1 MQKEARGKKCSLHRA
16 NFITLASSF
25 SSCTLLLPFSSER
38 GPSSLILRRLLSSFA
53 LPTSPHR
60 FTLRY
65 VHCVR
70 LLLRSVISS
79 LLLLLCLLFFSS
91 TFAPCRSLTR
101 CAPFRFASVLP
112 LPDSLSSSSNIPSR
126 FFASLTGC
134 FPSARPS
141 FKLIL
146 PPNFALHCDPQGGYV
161 RSIAV
166 RLILITDAEE

>member
-79 LLLLLCLLFFSS
+79 LLLLLCLLFFFIHFC
-91 TFAPCRSLTR
+91 TMSLPR
-101 CAPFRFASVLP
+101 RAPFRFASVLP

-146 PPNFALHCDPQGGYV
+146 PPNFALHCDPRGGY
-161 RSIAV
+161 RTFGASRCA
-166 RLILITDAEE
+166 LS